1 MVHPLFDPEAAII
14 MMNKTKLID
23 QRKVEIIL
31 NFLALLEN
39 ICAFAISFRLLTFS
53 HRLEQI
59 KAGIDPIK
67 LFFF

>member
-1 MVHPLFDPEAAII
+1 MVHPLFEPEAAII
-14 MMNKTKLID
+14 IINKTKLID

-53 HRLEQI
+53 HRLE
-59 KAGIDPIK
+59 
-67 LFFF
+67 